1 MARVSALTQGLA
13 PNNDHEHAVRAL
25 LSPTDIEE
33 IVIGVAFARERGV
46 TKIEH
51 ELRAQNAITK
61 VFVGISNG
69 ITSKQAIEK
78 LLQLGIFPYVVDM
91 GTQSS
96 IFHPKLYAAIKREE
110 AKVILGS
117 ANLTSSGLSD
127 NIEVSSLLEL
137 DRTDASDEQYLTDL
151 LTPFNALIGQYPLN
165 IFQVTT
171 SQEVQ
176 GLTNQGKL
184 EDETIQKKAPVTG
197 VRANGVQAVVTPA
210 LPLHRRAAQV
220 VPPPPA
226 PAILQNANPQ
236 AAGAGILPHGLVWS
250 SKPLSERDLSIPT
263 GQNTNRTGSMYLKK
277 GLLDGIDQRHYFKDV
292 VFSPLN
298 WTPDAKPA
306 SAHLLRA
313 VAEFEIIINGIHHGA
328 FHLNLTHNSKTNTAT
343 YRQRNAMT
351 QVHWGPVSGLVGQ
364 PGLLG
369 KHLSLY
375 YLGGIR
381 YQMEIS

>member
-151 LTPFNALIGQYPLN
+151 LTP
-165 IFQVTT
+165 
-171 SQEVQ
+171 
-176 GLTNQGKL
+176 
-184 EDETIQKKAPVTG
+184 
-197 VRANGVQAVVTPA
+197 
-210 LPLHRRAAQV
+210 
-220 VPPPPA
+220 
-226 PAILQNANPQ
+226 
-236 AAGAGILPHGLVWS
+236 
-250 SKPLSERDLSIPT
+250 
-263 GQNTNRTGSMYLKK
+263 SML
-277 GLLDGIDQRHYFKDV
+277 
-292 VFSPLN
+292 
-298 WTPDAKPA
+298 
-306 SAHLLRA
+306 
-313 VAEFEIIINGIHHGA
+313 
-328 FHLNLTHNSKTNTAT
+328 
-343 YRQRNAMT
+343 
-351 QVHWGPVSGLVGQ
+351 
-364 PGLLG
+364 
-369 KHLSLY
+369 
-375 YLGGIR
+375 
-381 YQMEIS
+381 